1 MFDSTQTSPGE
12 WFTCL
17 NVGDDHIANKSD
29 RRKDSALTIPGHS
42 LVEVLG
48 IRRINDDHFVHEVR
62 LPVGE
67 VAPGQTE
74 AADSDGNTLSYVT
87 MGKNYAFTGPA
98 SIEKLRQGQLTYAPA
113 MCRYEGDES
122 DNDKIFGRYVR
133 PGSSKLSAATLDTY
147 ESIFSGGTYQQL
159 IGDPAGH
166 LKLPNDLS
174 KASKF
179 KLQHQMLGWNVHGIY
194 KYKTGIKKED
204 NDSTQNLLAF
214 VAPANQIAPPTPV
227 KFILKKPYTTYSTRK
242 YAQDAYDFDGD
253 NRTNQHHSVMIDGDN
268 KMPVSLFYYE
278 PDGNQKQLVTFE
290 NIYPTT
296 FNDGTFVEGPITLV
310 LGEYSTEEIHL
321 NNAAFDAAELKT
333 KLEALPNIGAGNVEV
348 NVWLGRW
355 LIEFAGALA
364 GTRQELLVVNLNNDD
379 LTEAG
384 SEMVLAIE
392 IHWNYSGIDDEVL
405 FPYPWPVAGVGHRSS
420 SENPAS
426 YGFVD
431 AIPAGNFGFAVDTPG
446 TGLVVVDIEPRLH
459 LADGREF
466 FRRLTT

>member
-1 MFDSTQTSPGE
+1 M
-12 WFTCL
+12 
-17 NVGDDHIANKSD
+17 
-29 RRKDSALTIPGHS
+29 
-42 LVEVLG
+42 
-48 IRRINDDHFVHEVR
+48 
-62 LPVGE
+62 
-67 VAPGQTE
+67 
-74 AADSDGNTLSYVT
+74 
-87 MGKNYAFTGPA
+87 
-98 SIEKLRQGQLTYAPA
+98 
-113 MCRYEGDES
+113 
-122 DNDKIFGRYVR
+122 
-133 PGSSKLSAATLDTY
+133 
-147 ESIFSGGTYQQL
+147 
-159 IGDPAGH
+159 
-166 LKLPNDLS
+166 
-174 KASKF
+174 
-179 KLQHQMLGWNVHGIY
+179 
-194 KYKTGIKKED
+194 
-204 NDSTQNLLAF
+204 
-214 VAPANQIAPPTPV
+214 
-227 KFILKKPYTTYSTRK
+227 
-242 YAQDAYDFDGD
+242 
-253 NRTNQHHSVMIDGDN
+253 
-268 KMPVSLFYYE
+268 
-278 PDGNQKQLVTFE
+278 TFE

-348 NVWLGRW
+348 NVWQGRW